1 MYIYEQITNDI
12 IEGILDR
19 KYQPGKKLPNESD
32 LMKQYKT
39 SKMTVRRAY
48 QALRDMD
55 IIVSKQ
61 GSGVYVKDH
70 RENKLINNQ
79 YLAGYSLLAI
89 IKGFNPQMA
98 DVVIKHRHADLN
110 IANNLG
116 LNIKEPILQVER
128 IRTINDVRV
137 SFEVIYIP
145 RNRLNNYDNDELKD
159 SLHRFMAKHADEDLC
174 SSTRYYSA
182 VIPQEYLLSKLDLD
196 DNEAVFVIEQI
207 SYDRKDKP
215 LMFTKSFQS
224 GYMIN
229 IWYES
234 V

>member
-1 MYIYEQITNDI
+1 MYIYEKITNDI
-12 IEGILDR
+12 IEGILDK
-19 KYQPGKKLPNESD
+19 KYLPGKKLPNENE
-32 LMKQYKT
+32 LMKKYDT

-70 RENKLINNQ
+70 RQNKLINNQ
-79 YLAGYSLLAI
+79 YLAGYTLLAI
-89 IKGFNPQMA
+89 IKGFDPSIKE
-98 DVVIKHRHADLN
+98 VLIKHRHADLN
-110 IANNLG
+110 IANNLN

-128 IRTINDVRV
+128 IRTINDLRV
-137 SFEVIYIP
+137 AFEVIYIP
-145 RNRLNNYDNDELKD
+145 KNRLNSYDNKELKD
-159 SLHRFMAKHADEDLC
+159 SLHRFMAKHADDNLT

-182 VIPQEYLLSKLDLD
+182 VIPQQYLRSKLDLD

-207 SYDRKDKP
+207 SYDSLEKP
-215 LMFTKSFQS
+215 LMFTKSFHS

-229 IWYES
+229 I
-234 V
+234 

>member
-1 MYIYEQITNDI
+1 MYIYEKITNDI
-12 IEGILDR
+12 IEGILDK
-19 KYQPGKKLPNESD
+19 KYLPGKKLPNESE
-32 LMKQYKT
+32 LMKQYDT

-70 RENKLINNQ
+70 RQNKLINNQ
-79 YLAGYSLLAI
+79 YLAGYTLLAI
-89 IKGFNPQMA
+89 IKGFDPSIKE
-98 DVVIKHRHADLN
+98 VLIKHRHADLN
-110 IANNLG
+110 IANNLN

-128 IRTINDVRV
+128 IRTINDIRV
-137 SFEVIYIP
+137 AFEVIYIP
-145 RNRLNNYDNDELKD
+145 KNRLNSYDNHELKD
-159 SLHRFMAKHADEDLC
+159 SLHRFMAKHADENLA

-182 VIPQEYLLSKLDLD
+182 VIPQQYLRSKLDLD

-207 SYDRKDKP
+207 SYDSSDKP

-229 IWYES
+229 I
-234 V
+234 